1 MQILKV
7 INNLNFEI
15 IQKVLK
21 LYKDLT
27 LRIMMWFLGKEKL
40 WKNIYNL
47 NFKNLKIL
55 LKKLENKVNRIRYN
69 RN

>member
-40 WKNIYNL
+40 
-47 NFKNLKIL
+47 
-55 LKKLENKVNRIRYN
+55 
-69 RN
+69 